1 MADVARADHLEVVDA
16 AFLLA
21 ARRLVEQRLD
31 LLLRRVRE
39 LAAVAVEELDA
50 VVLGR
55 VVRGGDDGAEI
66 EREQRDGRRR
76 QDAGEHGMTARRRD
90 AGGEGV
96 LELAARGARVAPDE
110 HRPAARPERRGA
122 AKALDE
128 LGREIFPDDPPY
140 AVGAEVASRHRR
152 EPTG

>member
-1 MADVARADHLEVVDA
+1 MPPSSSSRGGC
-16 AFLLA
+16 
-21 ARRLVEQRLD
+21 VEQRLD

-39 LAAVAVEELDA
+39 LPAVAVEELDA
-50 VVLGR
+50 VVLRR

-90 AGGEGV
+90 ARGERA
-96 LELAARGARVAPDE
+96 LELAARGTRVAADE
-110 HRPAARPERRGA
+110 HGPAAGPERRGA

-128 LGREIFPDDPPY
+128 LGREVLADDSPN
-140 AVGAEVASRHRR
+140 AVGAEIAPRHVGD
-152 EPTG
+152 PTA